1 MNVSEILKNLALD
14 TWYKVLLYIGA
25 ILFLLSLVVTTKGI
39 TNGQLQLL
47 SSGLFF
53 FGLGE
58 WKNRK
63 VACSFKPSNAYTGPA
78 GILST
83 KIRQPDTL
91 GMIFDLLGIIL
102 FTIGIFSIIK
112 GQL

>member
-1 MNVSEILKNLALD
+1 MNVTEILKNLALD
-14 TWYKVLLYIGA
+14 TWYKVLLSIGA
-25 ILFLLSLVVTTKGI
+25 TLFVLSLVVTTKGI
-39 TNGQLQLL
+39 SNGQLQLV

-63 VACSFKPSNAYTGPA
+63 VASTFKPPNAYTGPV

-83 KIRQPDTL
+83 MVRQPDTL
-91 GMIFDLLGIIL
+91 GKIFDLLGILL
-102 FTIGIFSIIK
+102 FTIGILSIIK

>member
-25 ILFLLSLVVTTKGI
+25 ILFILSLVVSIKGI
-39 TNGQLQLL
+39 TNGQLQLI

-63 VACSFKPSNAYTGPA
+63 VMCSFKPSNAYTGLA

-83 KIRQPDTL
+83 KLRRPDTL
-91 GMIFDLLGIIL
+91 GMIFDIFGIVL
-102 FTIGIFSIIK
+102 FTIGILSIIK

>member
-63 VACSFKPSNAYTGPA
+63 VVCSLEPA

-102 FTIGIFSIIK
+102 FAIGIFSIIK